1 MKKLMTAVFVAGTM
15 VFGAAALVV
24 TPVVAQEEASLQS
37 LEEFVEQMLVENADD
52 PAAFEEAIANF
63 VAGSADP
70 ELANEAVINAL
81 TNPKSDA
88 AKIAV
93 QNNTALKEAGAR
105 GLGRAIAIVGVTN
118 PTAAANMQAQIEASN
133 DTTLVSSANEANAT
147 QTASIRSSTGGD
159 EGAGQQEDSTPETPV
174 SPN

>member
-1 MKKLMTAVFVAGTM
+1 MHARKWI
-15 VFGAAALVV
+15 
-24 TPVVAQEEASLQS
+24 QRDQ
-37 LEEFVEQMLVENADD
+37 
-52 PAAFEEAIANF
+52 EAIANF

-88 AKIAV
+88 AKIAL
-93 QNNTALKEAGAR
+93 QNNAALKEAGAR

-133 DTTLVSSANEANAT
+133 DTTLVSSANEGNAT